1 MLDQRITIAP
11 SMMLASALG
20 AAHLAAAGLLWLA
33 PLPELGK
40 VIVTFAIAIS
50 LIYLLARDALLHA
63 THSIVALE
71 IRDGGEI
78 SIQTR
83 TGKWIE
89 CGLLGSTYVSPR
101 LTIVSI
107 RPQGGWASRHV
118 ILVPDNVDPRDFR
131 RLRMWLRWKR
141 DGGGA
146 PATAEGG

>member
-1 MLDQRITIAP
+1 MV
-11 SMMLASALG
+11 LASALG
-20 AAHLAAAGLLWLA
+20 LAHIAAAGLLWLA
-33 PLPELGK
+33 PLPEMGK
-40 VIVTFAIAIS
+40 AMATFAIAIS

-63 THSIVALE
+63 AHSIVAIE

-89 CGLLGSTYVSPR
+89 CDLLGSTYVSPR

-118 ILVPDNVDPRDFR
+118 ILRPDNVDARDFR

-141 DGGGA
+141 NGAGA
-146 PATAEGG
+146 PVSVEDQQASMQ